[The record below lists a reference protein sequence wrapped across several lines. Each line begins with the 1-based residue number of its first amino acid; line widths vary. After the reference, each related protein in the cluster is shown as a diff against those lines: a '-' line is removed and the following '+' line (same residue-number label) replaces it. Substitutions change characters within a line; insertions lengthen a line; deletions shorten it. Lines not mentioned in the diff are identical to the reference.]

1 MTQQTHRPDDEP
13 AAPDLN
19 EVLRLQAVALA
30 RMSER
35 MNTHASGAAARP
47 LPPIQDRAGS
57 HLPVLA
63 SDMALSEDS
72 MPVLNAFREFL
83 DQERRRTRARI
94 LWISLLLVLLFS
106 VSAAVLVW
114 MGRERIQELRADI
127 GTANQKVEASRVSA
141 DAEIKK
147 MSESA
152 KQSVTALKHD
162 LNSSLTQ
169 AQSTMASNLTSK
181 LQRSDAELD
190 LLKDKLSSL
199 EIENAVLVGR
209 LHEAL
214 ERAEALQLERM
225 NVETAAEMAAM
236 TDEDQTKAGGAASE
250 EEIPAV
256 VETNAAAVSGQDPIV
271 IQSPSYNRAFRL
283 KVPAMTP

>member
-35 MNTHASGAAARP
+35 MNTHASGAARP

-250 EEIPAV
+250 EEMPAV